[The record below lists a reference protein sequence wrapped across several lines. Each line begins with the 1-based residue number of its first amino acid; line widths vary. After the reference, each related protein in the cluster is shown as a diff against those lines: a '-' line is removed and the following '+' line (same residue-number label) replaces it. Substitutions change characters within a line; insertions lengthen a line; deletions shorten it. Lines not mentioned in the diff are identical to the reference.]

1 MKFTNCCHE
10 KHASEILEILNQ
22 AIISSTALYD
32 YTPRTLETMAGWFQ
46 LKYAND
52 FPVIG
57 VLDTDKKLMGFA
69 TYSTFRAWPAFK
81 YSVEHSIYIHHEH
94 QGKGLG
100 KILLSKIIEVAKQQQ
115 YHTIIG
121 GIDIT
126 NAGSIALHESLG
138 FVHAGT
144 IKEAGF
150 KFGRWLDLGFYQLI
164 LNTPEN
170 PSDG

>member
-1 MKFTNCCHE
+1 MKFVNCCYE
-10 KHASEILEILNQ
+10 IHAAEILEILNQ
-22 AIISSTALYD
+22 AIVSSTALYD
-32 YTPRTLETMAGWFQ
+32 YKPRTIDSMESWF
-46 LKYAND
+46 KAKTIND
-52 FPVIG
+52 YPVIA
-57 VLDTDKKLMGFA
+57 VVDDNEQIMGFA

-81 YSVEHSIYIHHEH
+81 YSVEHSVYIHQDH

-100 KILLSKIIEVAKQQQ
+100 KVLLEKVIEIAKKQQ

-121 GIDIT
+121 GIDIS
-126 NAGSIALHESLG
+126 NAGSIALHEKLG

-144 IKEAGF
+144 IKEAGY

-170 PSDG
+170 PVDG

>member
-1 MKFTNCCHE
+1 MKFVNCCHE
-10 KHASEILEILNQ
+10 KYASEILEILNQ

-32 YTPRTLETMAGWFQ
+32 YKPRTLDTMIDWFEV
-46 LKYAND
+46 KRVND

-57 VLDTDKKLMGFA
+57 VLDANNTLMGFA

-81 YSVEHSIYIHHEH
+81 YSVEHSIYIHHDH

-100 KILLSKIIEVAKQQQ
+100 KVLLSNIIEAAKQQQ

-126 NAGSIALHESLG
+126 NTGSIALHEKLG

-164 LNTPEN
+164 LNTPET
-170 PSDG
+170 PLDG

>member
-1 MKFTNCCHE
+1 MKFVNCCYE
-10 KHASEILEILNQ
+10 VHAGEILEILNQ

-32 YTPRTLETMAGWFQ
+32 YKPRTIDTMVNWF
-46 LKYAND
+46 KEKNTND

-57 VLDTDKKLMGFA
+57 VLDSNDQIMGFA
-69 TYSTFRAWPAFK
+69 TYGTFRAWPAFK
-81 YSVEHSIYIHHEH
+81 YSVEHSIYIHQDH

-100 KILLSKIIEVAKQQQ
+100 KVLLNKIIEAAKQQQ

-126 NAGSIALHESLG
+126 NTGSIALHEKLG
-138 FVHAGT
+138 FVHSGT

-164 LNTPEN
+164 LNTPEC
-170 PSDG
+170 PRDG

>member
-1 MKFTNCCHE
+1 MKFINCCYE
-10 KHASEILEILNQ
+10 THAAEILEILNQ

-32 YTPRTLETMAGWFQ
+32 YKPRTIDTMANWFNE
-46 LKYAND
+46 KSVND
-52 FPVIG
+52 FPVIA
-57 VLDTDKKLMGFA
+57 VLDANDKIMGFA
-69 TYSTFRAWPAFK
+69 TYGTFRAWPAFK
-81 YSVEHSIYIHHEH
+81 YSVEHSIYIHQEH

-100 KILLSKIIEVAKQQQ
+100 KVLLTKIIEAAKQQQ

-126 NAGSIALHESLG
+126 NTGSIALHEKLG
-138 FVHAGT
+138 FVHSGT

-164 LNTPEN
+164 LHTPEH
-170 PSDG
+170 PVDG